1 MFGAYF
7 SEAIIVGGA
16 IETGANVAGAI
27 IGGAIVCGAIAGGA
41 NVGGANVAGAIIG
54 GAIVAGA
61 NVGGATVGGANV
73 AGANVSEHLSRSICR
88 IFRSNCRRSIC
99 RRSICR
105 VTVDSSPVQRFLGRR
120 TKTKIPTTHSALKPM
135 QHQSKHE
142 MQQLMLNQKRQAHY
156 FNRHSNTLSEL
167 DEGDVVRM
175 KPFRLGD
182 DKWKKATVIRRLDE
196 RSYEVMHHNQVYRR
210 NREHLR
216 SSRESPDVDS
226 PVLLM
231 PDPEPT
237 PPRDGPGQGSTLQ
250 SRAVVTHES
259 HSQPVCANPSEQ
271 PGRPADG
278 QPFLRRSTRQRH
290 EPKKLADYVKY

>member
-1 MFGAYF
+1 M
-7 SEAIIVGGA
+7 SHE
-16 IETGANVAGAI
+16 N
-27 IGGAIVCGAIAGGA
+27 
-41 NVGGANVAGAIIG
+41 
-54 GAIVAGA
+54 
-61 NVGGATVGGANV
+61 
-73 AGANVSEHLSRSICR
+73 IC
-88 IFRSNCRRSIC
+88 
-99 RRSICR
+99 
-105 VTVDSSPVQRFLGRR
+105 FLGARSLR
-120 TKTKIPTTHSALKPM
+120 SLAQYKYIYFFLSVHSRVLPPPPNTKKLA
-135 QHQSKHE
+135 
-142 MQQLMLNQKRQAHY
+142 
-156 FNRHSNTLSEL
+156 TLL
-167 DEGDVVRM
+167 
-175 KPFRLGD
+175 PFRLGD

-250 SRAVVTHES
+250 SRAGVTHKS
-259 HSQPVCANPSEQ
+259 HSKPVCANPREQ

-290 EPKKLADYVKY
+290 EPKKLADFVKY